1 MNTDII
7 QRAKLL
13 VAMQQTQSD
22 LLNVIVPALGYLD
35 RESNEELI
43 QLLELAADALQK
55 MGYTNAISLDGGWR
69 AWNAAGMP
77 VEK

>member
-1 MNTDII
+1 MNNTDII

-13 VAMQQTQSD
+13 VAMQQTQND

-43 QLLELAADALQK
+43 QLL
-55 MGYTNAISLDGGWR
+55 
-69 AWNAAGMP
+69 
-77 VEK
+77 

>member
-1 MNTDII
+1 MNSTDII

-22 LLNVIVPALGYLD
+22 ILNVIVPVLGYLD

-43 QLLELAADALQK
+43 QLLEMAADAMQRKIGEASITLGVK
-55 MGYTNAISLDGGWR
+55 
-69 AWNAAGMP
+69 
-77 VEK
+77 

>member
-1 MNTDII
+1 MNNTDII

-22 LLNVIVPALGYLD
+22 ILNVIIPALGYLD

-43 QLLELAADALQK
+43 QLLEMAADAMQRKIGEASITLGVK
-55 MGYTNAISLDGGWR
+55 
-69 AWNAAGMP
+69 
-77 VEK
+77 

>member
-7 QRAKLL
+7 QRARIL

-22 LLNVIVPALGYLD
+22 ILNVIIPALGYLD

-43 QLLELAADALQK
+43 QLLEMAADAMQRKIGEANITLGVK
-55 MGYTNAISLDGGWR
+55 
-69 AWNAAGMP
+69 
-77 VEK
+77 

>member
-1 MNTDII
+1 MNNTDII

-22 LLNVIVPALGYLD
+22 ILNVIIPALGYLD

-43 QLLELAADALQK
+43 QLLEMAADAMQRKIGEASVTLGVK
-55 MGYTNAISLDGGWR
+55 
-69 AWNAAGMP
+69 
-77 VEK
+77 

>member
-7 QRAKLL
+7 QRARLL

-43 QLLELAADALQK
+43 QLLESAADAMQRKIGEASITLGVK
-55 MGYTNAISLDGGWR
+55 
-69 AWNAAGMP
+69 
-77 VEK
+77 

>member
-1 MNTDII
+1 MNNTDII
-7 QRAKLL
+7 QRARIL

-43 QLLELAADALQK
+43 QLLEMAADALQRK
-55 MGYTNAISLDGGWR
+55 IGEANITLG
-69 AWNAAGMP
+69 
-77 VEK
+77 VK

>member
-7 QRAKLL
+7 QRAKIL

-22 LLNVIVPALGYLD
+22 ILNVIVPALGYLD

-43 QLLELAADALQK
+43 QLLEMAADALQRK
-55 MGYTNAISLDGGWR
+55 IGEASIMLG
-69 AWNAAGMP
+69 
-77 VEK
+77 VK

>member
-1 MNTDII
+1 MNNTDII

-22 LLNVIVPALGYLD
+22 ILNDIVPALGYLD

-43 QLLELAADALQK
+43 QLLELAADALQRK
-55 MGYTNAISLDGGWR
+55 IGEANITLG
-69 AWNAAGMP
+69 
-77 VEK
+77 VK

>member
-22 LLNVIVPALGYLD
+22 ILNVIVPAWG
-35 RESNEELI
+35 
-43 QLLELAADALQK
+43 QGLLLK
-55 MGYTNAISLDGGWR
+55 CS
-69 AWNAAGMP
+69 
-77 VEK
+77 

>member
-1 MNTDII
+1 MNNTDII

-22 LLNVIVPALGYLD
+22 ILNVIVPVLGYLD

-43 QLLELAADALQK
+43 QLLESAADALHRK
-55 MGYTNAISLDGGWR
+55 IGEANITLG
-69 AWNAAGMP
+69 
-77 VEK
+77 VK

>member
-1 MNTDII
+1 MNNTAIT

-22 LLNVIVPALGYLD
+22 ILNVIVPALGYLD

-43 QLLELAADALQK
+43 QLLEMAADALQRK
-55 MGYTNAISLDGGWR
+55 ISEANITLG
-69 AWNAAGMP
+69 
-77 VEK
+77 VK

>member
-7 QRAKLL
+7 QRARLL

-43 QLLELAADALQK
+43 QLLESAADAMQRKIGEAYITLGVK
-55 MGYTNAISLDGGWR
+55 
-69 AWNAAGMP
+69 
-77 VEK
+77 